1 MLLERH
7 VTEKLLDHF
16 RTALSERFPV
26 QSMEVEHEPR
36 LRDGRRGDLGLA
48 ITIDGEQNHVL
59 VEFKRHAFPRDIE
72 VARRQL
78 ADLAGADPRIN
89 QVMVWAESLSEGARK
104 SLESAGI
111 GYFDGSGS
119 LSIRLGARQLLID
132 RPPLKPSW
140 RDVGSLFTP
149 EREKVLHALL
159 LHWDAWRTGS
169 DLAQASGASPNSV
182 SVLMRELEKRGM
194 VQSEGNGRSVRRQ
207 LTDPEVLLD
216 TWARDWE
223 SRKVSKPR
231 WFAFTQN
238 PASLGETLAKRMGEG
253 HHNDWAFTG
262 QYAANS
268 IAQLLTAVS
277 GYDLI
282 VPLGATSAIAEHLG
296 LKRADRGFNVT
307 LHECEDFALQHRL
320 HLADRPGWF
329 ASPVVQ
335 YLELA
340 NAGGRSGELAGQ
352 VKKQLLAGGAR
363 DV

>member
-1 MLLERH
+1 MFLERH
-7 VTEKLLDHF
+7 STEKLLVHF
-16 RTALSERFPV
+16 RTALSERLPV
-26 QSMEVEHEPR
+26 QSIEVEHEPR
-36 LRDGRRGDLGLA
+36 LRDGTRGDLGLA
-48 ITIDGEQNHVL
+48 ITIDGEPNHVL
-59 VEFKRHAFPRDIE
+59 VAFKRHAFPRDIE
-72 VARRQL
+72 MARMKL
-78 ADLAGADPRIN
+78 AGLAGADPRIN

-119 LSIRLGARQLLID
+119 LSIQLGARQLLID

-159 LHWDAWRTGS
+159 LHRDAWRTGT
-169 DLAQASGASPNSV
+169 DLAQASGASPNTV
-182 SVLMRELEKRGM
+182 SVLMRELEKRGL

-207 LTDPEVLLD
+207 LTDPDVLLD
-216 TWARDWE
+216 TWAKDWE

-238 PASLGETLAKRMGEG
+238 PASLGELLAKRMG
-253 HHNDWAFTG
+253 HHDWAFTG

-268 IAQLLTAVS
+268 FARLLTAVS

-282 VPLGATSAIAEHLG
+282 VPVGETSAIAELLG

-329 ASPVVQ
+329 ASPVVL

-352 VKKQLLAGGAR
+352 VKKQLLAGCASY
-363 DV
+363 V

>member
-1 MLLERH
+1 
-7 VTEKLLDHF
+7 
-16 RTALSERFPV
+16 
-26 QSMEVEHEPR
+26 
-36 LRDGRRGDLGLA
+36 
-48 ITIDGEQNHVL
+48 
-59 VEFKRHAFPRDIE
+59 
-72 VARRQL
+72 
-78 ADLAGADPRIN
+78 
-89 QVMVWAESLSEGARK
+89 
-104 SLESAGI
+104 
-111 GYFDGSGS
+111 
-119 LSIRLGARQLLID
+119 
-132 RPPLKPSW
+132 
-140 RDVGSLFTP
+140 
-149 EREKVLHALL
+149 
-159 LHWDAWRTGS
+159 
-169 DLAQASGASPNSV
+169 
-182 SVLMRELEKRGM
+182 MRELEKRGM

-216 TWARDWE
+216 TWAKDWE

-238 PASLGETLAKRMGEG
+238 PASLGELLAKRMGEG
-253 HHNDWAFTG
+253 QHHDWAFTG

-268 IAQLLTAVS
+268 FARLLTAVS

-282 VPLGATSAIAEHLG
+282 VPVGATSAIAEHLG

-320 HLADRPGWF
+320 HLADRSGWF

-363 DV
+363 YV